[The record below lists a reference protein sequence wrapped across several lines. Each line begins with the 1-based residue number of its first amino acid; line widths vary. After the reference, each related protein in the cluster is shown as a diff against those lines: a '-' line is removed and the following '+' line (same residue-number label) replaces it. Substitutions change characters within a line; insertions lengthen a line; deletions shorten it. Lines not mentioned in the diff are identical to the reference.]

1 MKPALSRFLQ
11 ITIPLA
17 IGVFLIWYVFSLFT
31 PEQIDEIVVHF
42 KNANYTVVV
51 IAVLLSVL
59 SHFVRAYRWSFMLEP
74 LGFRPRLANNF
85 MAISIAYLMNL
96 FIPKSGELSRAV
108 IINKYEK
115 VPVDKAIGTIIS
127 ERVIDLLLLL
137 LFTLTAL
144 LLEYDVLYNYLVA
157 IVPVK
162 KLILLGGILL
172 LLFGLFLLFLKYS
185 KSNLNLKIRRFIVGM
200 KEGVLSI
207 FKMKRKWEFIVHSLL
222 IWALYITSFF
232 MATLALEETSNIAVG
247 TLIICFVVG
256 SFSFAF
262 TNSGFGSY
270 PAAIMAILLVFGID
284 KELGFA
290 FGWIVWTSNIAYI
303 LIAGGLSFLL
313 LPFYNRAR

>member
-1 MKPALSRFLQ
+1 MNPTLSRFLQ

-17 IGVFLIWYVFSLFT
+17 IGIFLIWYVFSLFT
-31 PEQIDEIVVHF
+31 PEQTDEIVVHF
-42 KNANYTVVV
+42 KNANYTFVVL
-51 IAVLLSVL
+51 AVLLSVL

-74 LGFRPRLANNF
+74 LGYRPRLANNF

-115 VPVDKAIGTIIS
+115 VPVNKALGTIII
-127 ERVIDLLLLL
+127 ERVVDLILLLMFTVVA
-137 LFTLTAL
+137 LF
-144 LLEYDVLYNYLVA
+144 LEYDVLYNYLIE

-162 KLILLGGILL
+162 KLFILGAILLF
-172 LLFGLFLLFLKYS
+172 LFGVFLLFLKYS
-185 KSNLNLKIRRFIVGM
+185 KSKLNQKIRKFMLGI
-200 KEGVLSI
+200 KEGILTI
-207 FKMKRKWEFIVHSLL
+207 FNMKRKWAFIFHSFL
-222 IWALYITSFF
+222 IWALYIASFYLS
-232 MATLALEETSNIAVG
+232 TLALEETSTIAIG

-313 LPFYNRAR
+313 LPFYNKK

>member
-1 MKPALSRFLQ
+1 MNPTLSRFLQ

-17 IGVFLIWYVFSLFT
+17 IGIFLIWYVFSLFT
-31 PEQIDEIVVHF
+31 PEQTDEIVVHF
-42 KNANYTVVV
+42 KNANYTFVVL
-51 IAVLLSVL
+51 AVLLSVL

-74 LGFRPRLANNF
+74 LGYRPRLANNF

-115 VPVDKAIGTIIS
+115 VPVNKALGTIII
-127 ERVIDLLLLL
+127 ERVVDLILLLMFTVVA
-137 LFTLTAL
+137 LF
-144 LLEYDVLYNYLVA
+144 LEYDVLYNYLIE

-162 KLILLGGILL
+162 KLFILGAILLF
-172 LLFGLFLLFLKYS
+172 LFGVFLLFLKYS
-185 KSNLNLKIRRFIVGM
+185 KSELNQKIRKFMLGI
-200 KEGVLSI
+200 KEGILTI
-207 FKMKRKWEFIVHSLL
+207 FNMKRKWAFIFHSFL
-222 IWALYITSFF
+222 IWALYIASFYLS
-232 MATLALEETSNIAVG
+232 TLALEETSTIAIG

-313 LPFYNRAR
+313 LPFYNKK

>member
-1 MKPALSRFLQ
+1 MNPTLSRFLQ

-17 IGVFLIWYVFSLFT
+17 IGIFLIWYVFSLFT
-31 PEQIDEIVVHF
+31 PEQTDEIVVHF
-42 KNANYTVVV
+42 KNANYTFVVL
-51 IAVLLSVL
+51 AVLLSVL

-74 LGFRPRLANNF
+74 LGYRPRLANNF

-115 VPVDKAIGTIIS
+115 VPINNALGTIII
-127 ERVIDLLLLL
+127 ERVVDLILLLMFTVVA
-137 LFTLTAL
+137 LF
-144 LLEYDVLYNYLVA
+144 LEYDVLYNYLIE

-162 KLILLGGILL
+162 KLFILGAILLF
-172 LLFGLFLLFLKYS
+172 LFGVFLLFLKYS
-185 KSNLNLKIRRFIVGM
+185 KSKLNQKIRKFILGI
-200 KEGVLSI
+200 KEGILTI
-207 FKMKRKWEFIVHSLL
+207 FNMKQKWAFIFHSLL
-222 IWALYITSFF
+222 IWALYIASFYLS
-232 MATLALEETSNIAVG
+232 TLALEETSTIAIG

-313 LPFYNRAR
+313 LPFYNKK

>member
-1 MKPALSRFLQ
+1 MNPTLSRFLQ
-11 ITIPLA
+11 ITVPLA

-31 PEQIDEIVVHF
+31 PAQIDEIVVHF
-42 KNANYTVVV
+42 KNANYIFVT

-85 MAISIAYLMNL
+85 MAISIAYLMNI

-115 VPVDKAIGTIIS
+115 VPVDKALGTIII
-127 ERVIDLLLLL
+127 ERVIDLILLL
-137 LFTLTAL
+137 LFTIMAL
-144 LLEYDVLYNYLVA
+144 LLEYDVLYNYLLEV
-157 IVPVK
+157 VPVK
-162 KLILLGGILL
+162 KLLILAGILL
-172 LLFGLFLLFLKYS
+172 LLFGGFLLFLKYS
-185 KSNLNLKIRRFIVGM
+185 KSNLNQKIKKFALGI
-200 KEGVLSI
+200 KEGVLTI
-207 FKMKRKWEFIVHSLL
+207 FKMKRKWAFIAHSLL
-222 IWALYITSFF
+222 IWGLYIASFY
-232 MATLALEETSNIAVG
+232 MATLALEETSTIAIG

-270 PAAIMAILLVFGID
+270 PAAIMAILFIFGID

-313 LPFYNRAR
+313 LPFYNKE

>member
-1 MKPALSRFLQ
+1 MNPKLSKFLQ
-11 ITIPLA
+11 ITIPLT

-42 KNANYTVVV
+42 KNANYFYVGV
-51 IAVLLSVL
+51 AVLLSVL
-59 SHFVRAYRWSFMLEP
+59 SHLVRAYRWGFMLEP
-74 LGFRPRLANNF
+74 LGYHPRLGNSF

-96 FIPKSGELSRAV
+96 FIPKSGELSRAIV
-108 IINKYEK
+108 INKYER
-115 VPVDKAIGTIIS
+115 VPVDNALGTVII
-127 ERVIDLLLLL
+127 ERVVDLVLL
-137 LFTLTAL
+137 LFFTIAAL
-144 LLEYDVLYNYLVA
+144 LLEFDVLYDYLVD

-162 KLILLGGILL
+162 SLLILASILFV
-172 LLFGLFLLFLKYS
+172 LFVCFLLFLKYS
-185 KSNLNLKIRRFIVGM
+185 KSAMNLKIKKFVSGLKDGI
-200 KEGVLSI
+200 LTI
-207 FKMKRKWEFIVHSLL
+207 FKMKKKWPFIFHSIL
-222 IWALYITSFF
+222 IWLLYITSFYI
-232 MATLALEETSNIAVG
+232 ATLTLEETSTIAMG

-313 LPFYNRAR
+313 LPFYNRAK